1 MRYFATYLVYVAVFA
16 RALGWS
22 QDSAP
27 LPRLAWILLIAFGL
41 ILFSERA
48 ISRRLPWYPRLY
60 TLVQAA
66 LVIAMLYSSPTA
78 DIFSM
83 LFFPLS
89 FQAVQFFHARIGFV
103 CIGAFSLAMAGLL
116 FFGLEWESGL
126 TMILASSAANIM
138 MGSFAHLICRTDQRR
153 AENQRLFGDL
163 QEAYRKLKDSA
174 AQSEALAAAE
184 ERYRLVRE
192 LHDSLTQ
199 TLFSMNL
206 ATQAAQLVVQATP
219 DAAREQ
225 LERLQ
230 DLSCHAVREV
240 QALTDQRP
248 RTALITGGLAAAVT
262 ELSKERLE
270 QDGLQVTLEVSGT
283 RELPE
288 VVRENLYRIA
298 QEALTN
304 VIHHAGVREAA
315 IRLCL
320 DGPQASLE
328 IHDTGCGFDVDVS
341 PQSGGFGLTSM
352 AQRARQVG
360 WKLVILSQPGQGTT
374 IWVQENAA

>member
-27 LPRLAWILLIAFGL
+27 IPRLAWTLLIVFGL
-41 ILFSERA
+41 VLFGERA
-48 ISRRLPWYPRLY
+48 VSRRLPWYPRLY
-60 TLVQAA
+60 TVVQSA
-66 LVIAMLYSSPTA
+66 LVIAILYSCPTV
-78 DIFSM
+78 DIFSL

-89 FQAVQFFHARIGFV
+89 FQAVQFFRARIGFL
-103 CIGAFSLAMAGLL
+103 CIGAFSLAMAGMF

-126 TMILASSAANIM
+126 TMILASSAANILL
-138 MGSFAHLICRTDQRR
+138 GSFAHLIDRTDQRR
-153 AENQRLFGDL
+153 AENQGLFGNL
-163 QEAYRKLKDSA
+163 HEAYLRLKDSA

-206 ATQAAQLVVQATP
+206 ATQAAQLAIPGIP
-219 DAAREQ
+219 DVAAEQ

-230 DLSCHAVREV
+230 ALSRNAVREV
-240 QALTDQRP
+240 QSLTGQRP
-248 RTALITGGLAAAVT
+248 QTLLPVGGLVT
-262 ELSKERLE
+262 SLRSLCEERLE
-270 QDGLQVTLEVSGT
+270 QDGLHVMLEIKGT

-288 VVRENLYRIA
+288 AVQSTLYRIA

-304 VIHHAGVREAA
+304 VIRHAGVRAA
-315 IRLCL
+315 SVRLCL
-320 DGPQASLE
+320 EGPPASLE
-328 IHDTGCGFDVDVS
+328 IQDAGCGFDANAASRSD
-341 PQSGGFGLTSM
+341 GFGLKSM
-352 AQRARQVG
+352 AQRARQIG
-360 WKLVILSQPGQGTT
+360 WKLVVLSECEQGTM
-374 IWVQENAA
+374 IRAEEHAA

>member
-1 MRYFATYLVYVAVFA
+1 MRYFATYLVYVAVFT

-27 LPRLAWILLIAFGL
+27 IPRLAWILLIAFGL

-89 FQAVQFFHARIGFV
+89 FQAVQFFRARIGFV

-126 TMILASSAANIM
+126 TMILASSAANILL
-138 MGSFAHLICRTDQRR
+138 GSFAHLIGRTDQRR
-153 AENQRLFGDL
+153 AENQRLFGNL

-184 ERYRLVRE
+184 ARYRLVRE

-206 ATQAAQLVVQATP
+206 ATQAAQLAIQGAP
-219 DAAREQ
+219 DTAAEQ

-230 DLSCHAVREV
+230 ALSRNAAREV
-240 QALTDQRP
+240 QSLTGQRP
-248 RTALITGGLAAAVT
+248 QSRLVEGGLSASLRSLC
-262 ELSKERLE
+262 EQRLE
-270 QDGLQVTLEVSGT
+270 QDGLQVMLEIRGA
-283 RELPE
+283 RELPD
-288 VVRENLYRIA
+288 VVQENLYRIA

-304 VIHHAGVREAA
+304 VIRHAGVRAA
-315 IRLCL
+315 SVRLCL
-320 DGPQASLE
+320 EGPQASLE
-328 IHDTGCGFDVDVS
+328 IQDAGCGFDANAS
-341 PQSGGFGLTSM
+341 ARSGGFGLNSM
-352 AQRARQVG
+352 SQRALQIG
-360 WKLVILSQPGQGTT
+360 WELVILSECGQGTR
-374 IWVQENAA
+374 IRAEEHAA